1 MCYDLTMIKYKK
13 KIYLLSLCLLFG
25 CKTTEQILQ
34 ERELVISN
42 MDNLDICYN
51 LGKQDDF
58 DYWKLIKNEQFHRE
72 NVTHSWDVPNDLCDK
87 AIEMGRAALL
97 KSEIRKQKHKDELV
111 DAINSASKSISDG
124 YKKSAEIYGSQTR
137 TTCQSYGSETNC
149 ITY

>member
-1 MCYDLTMIKYKK
+1 MCYDVTMINYKK

-25 CKTTEQILQ
+25 CKTTEQIVQ
-34 ERELVISN
+34 EREVAISN

-58 DYWKLIKNEQFHRE
+58 NYWKLIKNEQFHRK
-72 NVTHSWDVPNDLCDK
+72 NTTHSWDVPNDLCNK

-97 KSEIRKQKHKDELV
+97 KSEMREQRHRDELV
-111 DAINSASKSISDG
+111 DTINSASKSISDG
-124 YKKSAEIYGSQTR
+124 YKKSADAYGSQTR

-149 ITY
+149 ISY

>member
-1 MCYDLTMIKYKK
+1 MCYDLTMIKNKK

-34 ERELVISN
+34 ERELVIFI

-72 NVTHSWDVPNDLCDK
+72 NVTHSWDVPNDLCDQ

-124 YKKSAEIYGSQTR
+124 YKKSAEIYGSQIR

>member
-1 MCYDLTMIKYKK
+1 MCYDVIMINYKQ

-25 CKTTEQILQ
+25 CKTTEQIVQ
-34 ERELVISN
+34 DRKVVISN

-58 DYWKLIKNEQFHRE
+58 DYWKLIKNEEFHRK
-72 NVTHSWDVPNDLCDK
+72 NTTHSWDVPDTLCNK
-87 AIEMGRAALL
+87 ATDMGREALL
-97 KSEIRKQKHKDELV
+97 KSEIRKQRHRDELV
-111 DAINSASKSISDG
+111 DAINSASKSISNG
-124 YKKSAEIYGSQTR
+124 YQKAANVYGSQTR